1 MTGIEYSFEKL
12 NVWKEAKNM
21 VVDVYHLLDNFPIF
35 EKYALCDQ
43 IRRAIVSVSSN
54 IAEGSGR
61 KSLKE
66 QIHFLEISY
75 GSLMET
81 YNQLLIAIDS
91 CYITEQAVEV
101 IKPRIDNVAKMVN
114 GISSSFSAKLNF
126 GRGFAWLDTGTHDS
140 LAEDSTFVEVIEKRQ
155 RISMDSFF

>member
-1 MTGIEYSFEKL
+1 MTGIIYSFEKL
-12 NVWKEAKNM
+12 NFWQEAKKL
-21 VVDVYHLLDNFPIF
+21 VVDVYNLLDAFPKF

-43 IRRAIVSVSSN
+43 IRRAVVSVPSN

-81 YNQLLIAIDS
+81 YNQLLIAIDLT
-91 CYITEQAVEV
+91 YISEESVEN
-101 IKPRIDNVAKMVN
+101 IKPRIDSVAKMIN
-114 GISSSFSAKLNF
+114 GLSNSYAEKLN
-126 GRGFAWLDTGTHDS
+126 G
-140 LAEDSTFVEVIEKRQ
+140 
-155 RISMDSFF
+155 

>member
-12 NVWKEAKNM
+12 NVWKEAKKL
-21 VVDVYHLLDNFPIF
+21 VVDVYHLLDSFPIF

-43 IRRAIVSVSSN
+43 IRRAIVSVPSN

-66 QIHFLEISY
+66 QIHFLEIAY

-81 YNQLLIAIDS
+81 YNQLLIAIDLT
-91 CYITEQAVEV
+91 YITEESVEA
-101 IKPRIDNVAKMVN
+101 IKPSIDAVAKMIN
-114 GISSSFSAKLNF
+114 GL
-126 GRGFAWLDTGTHDS
+126 
-140 LAEDSTFVEVIEKRQ
+140 
-155 RISMDSFF
+155 RISFAEKLKEQASTKQLNK

>member
-1 MTGIEYSFEKL
+1 MMGLEYSFQKL
-12 NVWKEAKNM
+12 NVWQEAKKL
-21 VVDVYHLLDNFPIF
+21 VVEVYHLLDEFPRF

-43 IRRAIVSVSSN
+43 IRRAVVSVPSN

-81 YNQLLIAIDS
+81 YNQLLIAIDLT
-91 CYITEQAVEV
+91 YITEESVGA
-101 IKPRIDNVAKMVN
+101 IKPRIDSVAKMIN
-114 GISSSFSAKLNF
+114 ALHNKYAQQLN
-126 GRGFAWLDTGTHDS
+126 LS
-140 LAEDSTFVEVIEKRQ
+140 N
-155 RISMDSFF
+155 